1 MRSLSIPLR
10 LFKLYKKLP
19 RKVHLHLVV
28 WKLVLLSISLFLY
41 RASTFPSITESSG
54 YKCEHS
60 RSMFHCV
67 SSKHDVIASKI
78 VFLFRSIT
86 IIKSSALY
94 ATSWTG
100 WTMIKWQAFTL
111 WQACNHKT
119 TCLYKYLR
127 KIRIITK
134 VQVRFELRN
143 LNCEIKQNESAHH
156 QHCN

>member
-1 MRSLSIPLR
+1 MCSLSIPLR

-19 RKVHLHLVV
+19 RKVHLQVV
-28 WKLVLLSISLFLY
+28 WKLVLLCISLSLY
-41 RASTFPSITESSG
+41 RAFTSPSIIESSG
-54 YKCEHS
+54 YNFNHS
-60 RSMFHCV
+60 RSMLHCV

-78 VFLFRSIT
+78 VFSFRSIT
-86 IIKSSALY
+86 IIKSSA
-94 ATSWTG
+94 TSWTG
-100 WTMIKWQAFTL
+100 WTRIKWQAFTL

-127 KIRIITK
+127 KIRIIPK

-156 QHCN
+156 QHYN